1 MDTPVLFL
9 ILGESF
15 QSFFIKYD
23 ISCGFFMDAFY
34 YIEEVPFYAYSV
46 RCFDH
51 EGAKNVVKYFFFFHL
66 LRWSCGF

>member
-1 MDTPVLFL
+1 MTAVVILALFL

-23 ISCGFFMDAFY
+23 ISCAFFY
-34 YIEEVPFYAYSV
+34 GCLLLYEEVPFYAYSV

-51 EGAKNVVKYFFFFHL
+51 EG
-66 LRWSCGF
+66 